1 MARIYK
7 QMMHQAMNN
16 MCQMNEEVLC
26 NVFGTTYRDKAFG
39 IFPGKIAEMF
49 AGITSNGNLLVY
61 FHENFGTSQ
70 VSEVYPLSCATK
82 LKIKEPNFL
91 GINRIQ
97 ITFKI
102 NGKTKRLDL
111 RVASDV
117 ENSDLDEQSKNLSRF
132 LLELRRMTKL
142 Y

>member
-49 AGITSNGNLLVY
+49 AGITSNGNLLIY

>member
-39 IFPGKIAEMF
+39 IFPGKVAEMF
-49 AGITSNGNLLVY
+49 AGITSHGNLLVY
-61 FHENFGTSQ
+61 YHENFGTSQ
-70 VSEVYPLSCATK
+70 VTEVYPLSCATK
-82 LKIKEPNFL
+82 LKIKGPNFL
-91 GINRIQ
+91 GINRVQ

-102 NGKTKRLDL
+102 NGKKKSVDL
-111 RVASDV
+111 NVASDV
-117 ENSDLDEQSKNLSRF
+117 ENSDLDEQAKNVSRF
-132 LLELRRMTKL
+132 LLELRRITKL

>member
-16 MCQMNEEVLC
+16 MCQLNEEVLC

-117 ENSDLDEQSKNLSRF
+117 ENSDLDEQAKNLSRF
-132 LLELRRMTKL
+132 LLELRRITKL

>member
-16 MCQMNEEVLC
+16 MCQLNEEVLC

-49 AGITSNGNLLVY
+49 AGITSNGNLLIY

-117 ENSDLDEQSKNLSRF
+117 ENSDLDEQAKNLSRF

>member
-16 MCQMNEEVLC
+16 MCQLNEEVLC

-91 GINRIQ
+91 GINCIQ

-117 ENSDLDEQSKNLSRF
+117 ENSDLDEQAKNLSRF

>member
-49 AGITSNGNLLVY
+49 AGITSNGNLLIY

-117 ENSDLDEQSKNLSRF
+117 ENSDLDEQAKNLSRF

>member
-16 MCQMNEEVLC
+16 MCQLNEEVLC

-117 ENSDLDEQSKNLSRF
+117 ENSDLDEQAKNLSRF

>member
-7 QMMHQAMNN
+7 QIMHQAMNN
-16 MCQMNEEVLC
+16 MCQLNEEVLC

-49 AGITSNGNLLVY
+49 AGITSNGNLLIY

-117 ENSDLDEQSKNLSRF
+117 ENSDLDEQSKNVSRF

>member
-16 MCQMNEEVLC
+16 MCQLNEEVLC

-102 NGKTKRLDL
+102 NGKTKHLDL
-111 RVASDV
+111 RVACDV

>member
-16 MCQMNEEVLC
+16 MCQLNEEVLC

-82 LKIKEPNFL
+82 LKLKEPNFL

-117 ENSDLDEQSKNLSRF
+117 ENSDLNEQAKNLSRF

>member
-1 MARIYK
+1 MARMYK
-7 QMMHQAMNN
+7 QIMHQVMNN
-16 MCQMNEEVLC
+16 MCEVNEEVLC

-61 FHENFGTSQ
+61 FHENMGTSQ
-70 VSEVYPLSCATK
+70 VSEIYPLSCATK

-91 GINRIQ
+91 GINRVIV
-97 ITFKI
+97 TFKI
-102 NGKTKRLDL
+102 NGKKKSVDL
-111 RVASDV
+111 RIASDV
-117 ENSDLDEQSKNLSRF
+117 ENSDLDEQSKHLSRF
-132 LLELRRMTKL
+132 LLELRRKTKL

>member
-39 IFPGKIAEMF
+39 IFPGKVAEMF
-49 AGITSNGNLLVY
+49 AGITSHG
-61 FHENFGTSQ
+61 
-70 VSEVYPLSCATK
+70 K
-82 LKIKEPNFL
+82 PNFL
-91 GINRIQ
+91 GINRVQ
-97 ITFKI
+97 ITFNM
-102 NGKTKRLDL
+102 NGKKKCVDL
-111 RVASDV
+111 NVASDV
-117 ENSDLDEQSKNLSRF
+117 ENSDLDEQAKNVSRF
-132 LLELRRMTKL
+132 LLELRRITKL

>member
-7 QMMHQAMNN
+7 QIMHQAMNN
-16 MCQMNEEVLC
+16 MCQLNEEVLC

-49 AGITSNGNLLVY
+49 AGITSNGNLLIY

>member
-39 IFPGKIAEMF
+39 IFPGKVAEMF
-49 AGITSNGNLLVY
+49 AGITSHGNLLVY
-61 FHENFGTSQ
+61 YHENFGTSQ
-70 VSEVYPLSCATK
+70 VTEVYPLSCATK
-82 LKIKEPNFL
+82 LKIKGPNFL
-91 GINRIQ
+91 GINRVQ

-102 NGKTKRLDL
+102 NGKKKSVDL
-111 RVASDV
+111 NVASDV
-117 ENSDLDEQSKNLSRF
+117 KNSDLDEQAKNVSRF
-132 LLELRRMTKL
+132 LLELRRITKL

>member
-16 MCQMNEEVLC
+16 MCQLNEEVLC

>member
-39 IFPGKIAEMF
+39 IFPGKVAEMF
-49 AGITSNGNLLVY
+49 AGITSNGNLLIY
-61 FHENFGTSQ
+61 YHENFGTSQ
-70 VSEVYPLSCATK
+70 VAEVYPLSCATK
-82 LKIKEPNFL
+82 LKIKGPNFL
-91 GINRIQ
+91 GINRVQ
-97 ITFKI
+97 ITFNM
-102 NGKTKRLDL
+102 NGKKKSVDL
-111 RVASDV
+111 NVASDV
-117 ENSDLDEQSKNLSRF
+117 ENSDLDEQAKNVSRF
-132 LLELRRMTKL
+132 LLELRRITKL

>member
-7 QMMHQAMNN
+7 QIMHQAMNN
-16 MCQMNEEVLC
+16 MCQLNEEVLC

>member
-16 MCQMNEEVLC
+16 MCQLNEEVLC

-49 AGITSNGNLLVY
+49 AGITTNGNLLVY

-117 ENSDLDEQSKNLSRF
+117 ENSDLDEQAKNLSRF

>member
-39 IFPGKIAEMF
+39 IFPGKVAEMF
-49 AGITSNGNLLVY
+49 AGITSNGNLLIY

-97 ITFKI
+97 ITFKM
-102 NGKTKRLDL
+102 NGKTKHVDL
-111 RVASDV
+111 NVASDV

>member
-16 MCQMNEEVLC
+16 MCQLNEEVLC

-49 AGITSNGNLLVY
+49 AGITSNGNLLIY

>member
-16 MCQMNEEVLC
+16 MCQLNEEVLC

-102 NGKTKRLDL
+102 NGKTTRLDL